1 MGDDQHQLSRQ
12 SSPCKKFCAP
22 MKCEV
27 RHNGAYGMGAG
38 HLWPVMGGAFMACNG
53 WGIYGLMGG
62 GFMVNGWS
70 IYDLMGGAFMA

>member
-1 MGDDQHQLSRQ
+1 MGH
-12 SSPCKKFCAP
+12 
-22 MKCEV
+22 M
-27 RHNGAYGMGAG
+27 GMGAG

>member
-1 MGDDQHQLSRQ
+1 MGH
-12 SSPCKKFCAP
+12 
-22 MKCEV
+22 M
-27 RHNGAYGMGAG
+27 GMGAG

-70 IYDLMGGAFMA
+70 IYGLDGLGNYDSKLLFCLEICSKMLVFRGIPFPIIT